1 MNHKTF
7 KSWIDDTGKF
17 GQDSEKYKYDEI
29 MQDFRAR
36 GHSMTK
42 SEFQKFYL
50 DPFRIKFPYSEYLIE
65 LMTLTGF
72 KEDPVATNEDRRG
85 YGQHSGGRRRRRTL
99 RHRGSKK
106 HRKSHRRSRS
116 HRKSHRRHH

>member
-1 MNHKTF
+1 MNHQTL
-7 KSWIDDTGKF
+7 KSWVDDTGKF

-42 SEFQKFYL
+42 SEFQRFYL
-50 DPFRIKFPYSEYLIE
+50 DPFRRKFPYSEYLIE

-85 YGQHSGGRRRRRTL
+85 ALSDTED
-99 RHRGSKK
+99 
-106 HRKSHRRSRS
+106 RKSIANLTDALVLIANLTDATIKRLLIP
-116 HRKSHRRHH
+116 